1 MNEVLARW
9 RATGLRTR
17 TLLLLGLS
25 TLFLL
30 GMAGAQQIRRT
41 TGDEIVLRTRPV
53 DPRDLLRGAYVR
65 LDYEIERVHLPDLP
79 TPADPADWKE
89 GDTLFLTLRSDG
101 VAWRPVALGRQRRII
116 DQGDVALRAKYQR
129 REDFADVTAP
139 GKNMPVDILLDIGV
153 EHYYADEKE
162 ALNLERDARETPLD
176 VILSV
181 GGDGTPVIKGLVVN
195 GEKRYETL
203 L

>member
-1 MNEVLARW
+1 MNPLLARW
-9 RATGLRTR
+9 RATSLSVR
-17 TLLLLGLS
+17 TLLLLGFS

-41 TGDEIVLRTRPV
+41 TGDEIILRTRPV

-65 LDYEIERVHLPDLP
+65 LDYEIERVHLPNLP
-79 TPADPADWKE
+79 NAADPADWKE
-89 GDTLFLTLRSDG
+89 GDRLFLTLRSDG
-101 VAWRPVALGRQRRII
+101 VAWQPVALSRKKQII
-116 DQGDVALRAKYQR
+116 EPGDVALRATYQR
-129 REDFADVTAP
+129 REDFADTSAP
-139 GKNMPVDILLDIGV
+139 GKNMPVDVLLDIGV
-153 EHYYADEKE
+153 DQYYAAEE
-162 ALNLERDARETPLD
+162 VALDMERDARETPLD

-181 GGDGTPVIKGLVVN
+181 GGDGRPVIKGLVVN

>member
-1 MNEVLARW
+1 MNEILSRW
-9 RATGLRTR
+9 RGTSLRAR
-17 TLLLLGLS
+17 TLALLGLS
-25 TLFLL
+25 TLFLI

-53 DPRDLLRGAYVR
+53 DPRDLLRGAYVQ
-65 LDYEIERVHLPDLP
+65 LDYEVERVHLPDLP
-79 TPADPADWKE
+79 TRADPADWKA

-101 VAWRPVALGRQRRII
+101 VSWIPVALGRKKQII
-116 DQGDVALRAKYQR
+116 EQGDVALRAKYER

-139 GKNMPVDILLDIGV
+139 DKNMPVDILLDIGV
-153 EHYYADEKE
+153 EHYYAAEKD
-162 ALNLERDARETPLD
+162 ALDIEHDARETPLD

-181 GGDGTPVIKGLVVN
+181 GGDGKPVIKGLVVN